1 MDLTKSKNGS
11 TKGSASSYIISF
23 LSRQSRT
30 KANLVS
36 PEPINHDLDT
46 NQGILLVL
54 SLDQFDHQTHHARF
68 KRLEWVG
75 VR

>member
-1 MDLTKSKNGS
+1 
-11 TKGSASSYIISF
+11 
-23 LSRQSRT
+23 
-30 KANLVS
+30 VS

-68 KRLEWVG
+68 EWLEWVG